1 MTPQPLSELVDPGWE
16 EALTPVAPQIAAMGD
31 FLRAEVAAGRPY
43 LPAGRNVLRAF
54 AAPLDEVKVL
64 IVGQDPYPTPGHPVG
79 LSFSVDPTVRPV
91 PRSLQN
97 IYHELRTDLGIP
109 TPPNGDLTPWTRRGV
124 MLLNRVLTVQAGISG
139 SHRGKGWEAI
149 TEHAIRASG
158 RAGRPARRGA
168 LGQGCRHAAAAA
180 GRHPDHRLCSPEP
193 ALGERGILRLAPVQ
207 PGERASHAGRRRP
220 GRLEPRAAARR
231 DVGSAHASGD
241 PLMLE
246 EEYNPRRQLPPRLR
260 PAPAPEPE
268 FSFELRQA
276 TDRDVPHM
284 LEIYNHYVLNST
296 VTFDED
302 RLTLKEM
309 RTKFRDVERLGFPW
323 LVAVSPT
330 GMILG
335 YAYVTPWKAKA
346 AYRYTVED
354 SIYLSPAATG
364 KGVGKALMARM
375 LDDAKAAGIKE
386 VIAVIADKGA
396 DASIA
401 MHENFGFS
409 KIGEMGKVG
418 FKFGRWL
425 GTVLMQKSL
434 KGGSKR

>member
-1 MTPQPLSELVDPGWE
+1 
-16 EALTPVAPQIAAMGD
+16 
-31 FLRAEVAAGRPY
+31 
-43 LPAGRNVLRAF
+43 
-54 AAPLDEVKVL
+54 
-64 IVGQDPYPTPGHPVG
+64 
-79 LSFSVDPTVRPV
+79 
-91 PRSLQN
+91 
-97 IYHELRTDLGIP
+97 
-109 TPPNGDLTPWTRRGV
+109 
-124 MLLNRVLTVQAGISG
+124 
-139 SHRGKGWEAI
+139 
-149 TEHAIRASG
+149 
-158 RAGRPARRGA
+158 
-168 LGQGCRHAAAAA
+168 
-180 GRHPDHRLCSPEP
+180 
-193 ALGERGILRLAPVQ
+193 
-207 PGERASHAGRRRP
+207 
-220 GRLEPRAAARR
+220 
-231 DVGSAHASGD
+231 
-241 PLMLE
+241 MLE

-260 PAPAPEPE
+260 PAAPAEPE

-364 KGVGKALMARM
+364 KGIGRALMARM

-401 MHENFGFS
+401 MHESFGFT

-434 KGGSKR
+434 KGGRKK